1 MAINEKGMRATLE
14 ASRPESN
21 QGVRR
26 LWTLVL
32 GDVIVFLVFSFI
44 GRRSHGEET
53 GLQAAGQVIWTALPF
68 LLAWFIIAP
77 FLGAFRRE
85 ALSDPKKMARKTLQA
100 WVCAWPLGLFLHFL
114 FKQEMPSL
122 SSLISFG
129 LVSLISNSIFLS
141 LWRLPFA
148 FINKKNNR

>member
-1 MAINEKGMRATLE
+1 MAINEKGVRATLA
-14 ASRPESN
+14 ASRPESS

-53 GLQAAGQVIWTALPF
+53 SLQAAWQIVWTAWPF

-85 ALSDPKKMARKTLQA
+85 VLSDPKKIERKTLLA
-100 WVCAWPLGLFLHFL
+100 WLCAWPLGLFLHFL

-129 LVSLISNSIFLS
+129 LVSLITNAIFLS

-148 FINKKNNR
+148 LINKKNEH

>member
-1 MAINEKGMRATLE
+1 MAINEKGVRATLA
-14 ASRPESN
+14 ASRPESSL
-21 QGVRR
+21 GVRR

-53 GLQAAGQVIWTALPF
+53 GLQAAWQIIWTALPF
-68 LLAWFIIAP
+68 LLAWFVIAP

-85 ALSDPKKMARKTLQA
+85 VLSDPKKIERKTLLA

-114 FKQEMPSL
+114 FKQEMPSP

-129 LVSLISNSIFLS
+129 LVSLITNSIFLS

-148 FINKKNNR
+148 LINKKNEQ